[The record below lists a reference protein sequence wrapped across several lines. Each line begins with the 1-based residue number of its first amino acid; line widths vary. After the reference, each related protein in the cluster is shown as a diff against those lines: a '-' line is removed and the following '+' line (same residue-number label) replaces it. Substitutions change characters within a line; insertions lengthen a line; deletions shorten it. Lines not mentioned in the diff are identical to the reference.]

1 VIGVSWCSDKKKYK
15 VTVIK
20 NGKYIH
26 GGFFE
31 TLDEAEKRSHTMRS
45 ELLPFYNPDVYQK
58 RLEEENSGKNN

>member
-1 VIGVSWCSDKKKYK
+1 

-20 NGKYIH
+20 AGKYIH

-45 ELLPFYNPDVYQK
+45 ELLPFYNPDVYLK
-58 RLEEENSGKNN
+58 RLEEENNGKNN